1 MAIVRVP
8 KVNNY
13 TIMSNHHLIDPELS
27 FKAKGLMSYMLSRPD
42 NWDFTI
48 EGLARQN
55 KEGVDAIARIIRELE
70 ERGYVTRIRVRNQA
84 GKFTDME
91 YRILE
96 CPLKKAA
103 KESAESKASE
113 PAPEEP
119 IPEKPLPNDPH
130 PENPVVDSPLPV
142 SPLPESAGQIITE
155 SPKTEKRN
163 TDLSNPDPSKTDPSI
178 PDADR
183 ASEGSP
189 RRQDIQSLT
198 AEVRWNIGYFEL
210 REQYSQDEMDGII
223 SLIVEVLSARCDT
236 FTLSGRKIPADLVK
250 SRFRALNSH
259 HIAYIFDCMKK
270 SGSDIRNIKQYLLT
284 SLFNAPATLDSYY
297 RAKVNHDFDFS

>member
-48 EGLARQN
+48 EGLTHQN
-55 KEGVDAIARIIRELE
+55 KEGADAIARIIRELE

-96 CPLKKAA
+96 CPLKKADE
-103 KESAESKASE
+103 ESAESKASE

-119 IPEKPLPNDPH
+119 VPEKPLPNDPH
-130 PENPVVDSPLPV
+130 PGNPVVDSPFPV

-163 TDLSNPDPSKTDPSI
+163 TDLSNPDLSKTDPSI
-178 PDADR
+178 PDADP
-183 ASEGSP
+183 ASGGSP
-189 RRQDIQSLT
+189 RRQDIKSLT

-210 REQYSQDEMDGII
+210 REQYGQDEMDGIV

>member
-13 TIMSNHHLIDPELS
+13 TIMSNHHLIDPGLS

-48 EGLARQN
+48 EGLAHQN
-55 KEGVDAIARIIRELE
+55 KEGADAIARIIRELA
-70 ERGYVTRIRVRNQA
+70 ERGYISRCRVRNQA

-91 YRILE
+91 YKILE
-96 CPLKKAA
+96 CPAKAA
-103 KESAESKASE
+103 EKEEQQ
-113 PAPEEP
+113 APDSSEP
-119 IPEKPLPNDPH
+119 IPDSPLPNHPH
-130 PENPVVDSPLPV
+130 PENPGEDSPPPV
-142 SPLPESAGQIITE
+142 SPFPDSTGQIITE

-163 TDLSNPDPSKTDPSI
+163 TDLSNPDPSKTDLSI
-178 PDADR
+178 PER
-183 ASEGSP
+183 ACEESP
-189 RRQDIQSLT
+189 WRQDIRTLT
-198 AEVRWNIGYFEL
+198 AGVRLSIGYYEL
-210 REQYSQDEMDGII
+210 REQHSQDELDNIV

-250 SRFRALNSH
+250 SRFQALNSH
-259 HIAYIFDCMKK
+259 HIQYIFDCMKK

-284 SLFNAPATLDSYY
+284 SLFNAPATLESYY
-297 RAKVNHDFDFS
+297 RAKVNHDFGP

>member
-48 EGLARQN
+48 EGLAHQN
-55 KEGVDAIARIIRELE
+55 KEGADAIARIIRELE
-70 ERGYVTRIRVRNQA
+70 ERGYITRSRTRNAA

-91 YRILE
+91 YKILE
-96 CPLKKAA
+96 CPVETSE
-103 KESAESKASE
+103 KEE
-113 PAPEEP
+113 PRAPHSPEP
-119 IPEKPLPNDPH
+119 IPDSPLPNHPH
-130 PENPVVDSPLPV
+130 PENPGMDSPLPV
-142 SPLPESAGQIITE
+142 SPFPDSAGQIITE

-163 TDLSNPDPSKTDPSI
+163 TDLSNPDPSKTDLSI
-178 PDADR
+178 PER
-183 ASEGSP
+183 ACEESP
-189 RRQDIQSLT
+189 WRQDIRTLT
-198 AEVRWNIGYFEL
+198 VGVRLSIGYYEL
-210 REQYSQDEMDGII
+210 REQHSQDELDNIV

-250 SRFRALNSH
+250 SRFQALNSH
-259 HIAYIFDCMKK
+259 HIEYIFDCMKK

-297 RAKVNHDFDFS
+297 RAKVNHDFDFGL